1 MWKREQKEPQLGN
14 VMRMIFSAGRT
25 IIGVGLAKLD
35 PNIPQGLEFFSQ
47 LESVI
52 LRPFMGEIQIPIPPD
67 LLGQKYQVV
76 DNTKQTL
83 FYAIRSKFTFDLAWT
98 QMILIDLIIDLLFK
112 HW

>member
-1 MWKREQKEPQLGN
+1 
-14 VMRMIFSAGRT
+14 MRMIFSAGRT

-52 LRPFMGEIQIPIPPD
+52 LRPFMGEIQTPIPPD

-83 FYAIRSKFTFDLAWT
+83 FYAIRFKLTFDLFRT
-98 QMILIDLIIDLLFK
+98 LVTFIYLLWK
-112 HW
+112 LE

>member
-1 MWKREQKEPQLGN
+1 
-14 VMRMIFSAGRT
+14 MRMIFSAGRT

-52 LRPFMGEIQIPIPPD
+52 LRPFMGEIQTPIPPD
-67 LLGQKYQVV
+67 LLGQKYQVI

-83 FYAIRSKFTFDLAWT
+83 FYAIRFKFAIFSD
-98 QMILIDLIIDLLFK
+98 IFERHDFIIKLE
-112 HW
+112 

>member
-1 MWKREQKEPQLGN
+1 
-14 VMRMIFSAGRT
+14 MRMIFSAGRT

-52 LRPFMGEIQIPIPPD
+52 LRPFMGEIQTPIPPD

-83 FYAIRSKFTFDLAWT
+83 FYAIRFKSKCDPIWTLVTF
-98 QMILIDLIIDLLFK
+98 IDLLFK
-112 HW
+112 LV